1 MDLSLLDI
9 IANIT
14 IFRGFM
20 MKLYYSPG
28 ACSLSPHIILRE
40 TGLDFS
46 IVRVNIKEKKTEDG
60 EDFLVINPKGQVP
73 ALLLDNGELL
83 TEGAVIVQYLADQK
97 QDRNLI
103 APAGTLKRY
112 HQLEALNFISTEL
125 HKSFAPLFTPG
136 TPDEYKEIARANLI
150 KKFQYVDD
158 ILVKKAFFADD
169 NFTVADA
176 YLFTVTNWA
185 KLVGVDISHL
195 KHLAEYCEKMAKR
208 PKVQEALSA
217 EGLI

>member
-1 MDLSLLDI
+1 
-9 IANIT
+9 
-14 IFRGFM
+14 
-20 MKLYYSPG
+20 MKLYYAPG

-46 IVRVNIKEKKTEDG
+46 IERVNLKDKKTENG
-60 EDFLVINPKGQVP
+60 KDFLAINPKGQVP
-73 ALLLDNGELL
+73 TLVLDSGELL

-97 QDRNLI
+97 IDRNLI
-103 APAGTLKRY
+103 APAGTMKRY

-125 HKSFAPLFTPG
+125 HKSFGPLFSPG
-136 TPDEYKEIARANLI
+136 APEEYKTLVKATLV

-158 ILVKKAFFADD
+158 VLAKKDFFAGD

-185 KLVGVDISHL
+185 KLVGVDITHL
-195 KHLAEYCEKMAKR
+195 NHLSEYCAKIAKR
-208 PKVQEALSA
+208 PKVQEALTA

>member
-1 MDLSLLDI
+1 
-9 IANIT
+9 
-14 IFRGFM
+14 
-20 MKLYYSPG
+20 MKLYYAPG

-46 IVRVNIKEKKTEDG
+46 IVRVNLKEKKTENG
-60 EDFLVINPKGQVP
+60 EDFLAINPKGQVP
-73 ALLLDNGELL
+73 TLILDDGEQL

-103 APAGTLKRY
+103 APAGTMKRY

-125 HKSFAPLFTPG
+125 HKNFAPLFTPG
-136 TPDEYKEIARANLI
+136 TPDEYKEMAKATLI

-158 ILVKKAFFADD
+158 VLAKKAFFTDD
-169 NFTVADA
+169 SFTVADA
-176 YLFTVTNWA
+176 YLFTVSNWA
-185 KLVGVDISHL
+185 KIVGVDITHL
-195 KHLAEYCEKMAKR
+195 KHLTEYRDKVAKR
-208 PKVQEALSA
+208 PKVQEALAA